1 MGNSSGSKKRGKS
14 RGRSASRSRDRDMS
28 QVQCYY
34 CKDFGH
40 MKLQCPKL
48 SEKKKNGK
56 GKAPEDKND
65 KQGNVAV
72 AECSGSDDSD
82 ADLMIA
88 TQSSDVIQCRVGFAT
103 PSIANSSA
111 IWVLIVFFI
120 EGSFGCKDS
129 DLYSEA
135 SEIIVITRSFGLSVR
150 MDWFFPVRIAVLT
163 ECLSSTVPVLL
174 WMILF

>member
-1 MGNSSGSKKRGKS
+1 MGESSGSKKRGKS
-14 RGRSASRSRDRDMS
+14 RGRSASRSRDMS

-34 CKDFGH
+34 CKNFGH

-72 AECSGSDDSD
+72 AECSDSDDSD
-82 ADLMIA
+82 GDLMIA

-103 PSIANSSA
+103 PSIGVDA
-111 IWVLIVFFI
+111 IDFRNGWIL
-120 EGSFGCKDS
+120 DS
-129 DLYSEA
+129 GVMSGDLRFSQVTTT
-135 SEIIVITRSFGLSVR
+135 S
-150 MDWFFPVRIAVLT
+150 P
-163 ECLSSTVPVLL
+163 
-174 WMILF
+174 